1 MLWSIHA
8 VEYTYWSTFGLR
20 STFRGFHPAVSRMTS
35 WRSVALLFLITGKNL
50 TFTFQLAN
58 TTNRKDLIKC
68 TMKDACEKT
77 KWDSLCAIQKS
88 CFNGAADENSWTC
101 RGSTSQNISFYHL
114 MCLAAISLNENIV
127 PEGCKYENVC
137 GLCQQISSDRI
148 PTTAPITVLPT
159 TLNTTAARPPPTP
172 GTTTVTGGKE
182 KRTADAEEAGTWRW
196 LIISGILNIVLLL
209 LLVVVVLFLFLR
221 SRTQDRIQDAPHQH
235 QSHWFPQE
243 DSSVL
248 DETTR
253 TQDTHLMTPI
263 KMQPDCPLL
272 SSTPADSSG
281 NGHTS
286 GNRSQ

>member
-1 MLWSIHA
+1 
-8 VEYTYWSTFGLR
+8 
-20 STFRGFHPAVSRMTS
+20 MTS

-172 GTTTVTGGKE
+172 GTTAVTGGKE

-209 LLVVVVLFLFLR
+209 LLVVVLFLFLR

-272 SSTPADSSG
+272 SSTPADTSG

>member
-1 MLWSIHA
+1 MPWSIHA

-35 WRSVALLFLITGKNL
+35 WRSVALLFLIVSFTSLSRQNCANYFDMTEWTGKNL

-137 GLCQQISSDRI
+137 GLCQQISS
-148 PTTAPITVLPT
+148 
-159 TLNTTAARPPPTP
+159 
-172 GTTTVTGGKE
+172 E

-209 LLVVVVLFLFLR
+209 LLVVVLFLFLR

-272 SSTPADSSG
+272 SSTPADTSG